1 MEILMI
7 RHFQTKGNLDK
18 RYIGKTDE
26 TLAETDHTKQL
37 VQKSV
42 FESYAEMSS
51 DGSTFISG
59 GNTGIV

>member
-37 VQKSV
+37 V
-42 FESYAEMSS
+42 
-51 DGSTFISG
+51 
-59 GNTGIV
+59 